1 MVRAAAQT
9 EAALRSVFFMQPLT
23 ATAPGLVVE
32 CIVRDRRFEVR
43 SSDSVDAWADTVVH
57 CSGSLAAAT
66 EGQRRAE
73 HAQLRGCFCTRAAPV
88 GVLYDCFDGIGL
100 QYGPDYRTLVQAWH
114 SAGVAMARLRAR
126 ATQEGT
132 AVHPADLDDALCVGA
147 LGAQGG
153 EGEGGTRLPFA
164 VDEARL
170 QSSVGQLWAVRRWQ
184 LF

>member
-1 MVRAAAQT
+1 M
-9 EAALRSVFFMQPLT
+9 
-23 ATAPGLVVE
+23 
-32 CIVRDRRFEVR
+32 
-43 SSDSVDAWADTVVH
+43 
-57 CSGSLAAAT
+57 
-66 EGQRRAE
+66 
-73 HAQLRGCFCTRAAPV
+73 
-88 GVLYDCFDGIGL
+88 LYDCFDGIGL

-114 SAGVAMARLRAR
+114 SAGVAMAQLRAR

-170 QSSVGQLWAVRRWQ
+170 QSSMGGLWAVRRWQ
-184 LF
+184 LCQCLVFVRLTARSTARRR